1 MGKRASLWGGGWPHG
16 RARAAFDHDGG
27 TASGPRSSRVSP
39 RPSVGASVPS
49 MPLDLRRPSTPTMGM
64 IANSAFTS
72 RGRSSSGEPPAAA
85 AAGAHLFSGPATA
98 SSGVAMSG
106 AAREGRTAER
116 LNGLAGAKPSAAP
129 TASSMAQAGSDELS
143 STFGEG
149 NSGDPQLVLTRGVAP
164 NQTCNSG
171 TPRSAQMV
179 LSPAMLVLF
188 CAALV
193 GASPGRQLQ
202 DESPPPPL
210 WRKLQAKMNI
220 EFCSKNTASELEP
233 CKVSAL
239 VLRAACASALRYT
252 ALHSKCVPMRPGV
265 AS

>member
-1 MGKRASLWGGGWPHG
+1 MAA
-16 RARAAFDHDGG
+16 RARARAVFDHDGG
-27 TASGPRSSRVSP
+27 TAASGPRSSRVSP

-129 TASSMAQAGSDELS
+129 TASSMAQQAGSDELS
-143 STFGEG
+143 SDRRE
-149 NSGDPQLVLTRGVAP
+149 NAGDATEV
-164 NQTCNSG
+164 
-171 TPRSAQMV
+171 RS
-179 LSPAMLVLF
+179 
-188 CAALV
+188 
-193 GASPGRQLQ
+193 
-202 DESPPPPL
+202 
-210 WRKLQAKMNI
+210 
-220 EFCSKNTASELEP
+220 
-233 CKVSAL
+233 
-239 VLRAACASALRYT
+239 
-252 ALHSKCVPMRPGV
+252 
-265 AS
+265 